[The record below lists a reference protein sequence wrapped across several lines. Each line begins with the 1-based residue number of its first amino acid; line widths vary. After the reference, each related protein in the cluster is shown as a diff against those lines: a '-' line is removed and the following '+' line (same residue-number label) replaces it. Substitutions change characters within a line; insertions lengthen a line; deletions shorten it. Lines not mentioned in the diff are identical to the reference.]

1 MGYYCKIEQN
11 IVTSLLG
18 LITVTH
24 ATREAIFQAMK
35 GCLEA
40 SQLKLTDFIGVE
52 SDGASAMVGEHDSVW
67 SRIKIAAPNCIMM
80 KCICHSLALCVKHA
94 FEQMPS
100 HLGFMLSEIPKWFSK
115 SILRREAYCKL
126 FDVINENTESASLP
140 RP

>member
-1 MGYYCKIEQN
+1 MTDESTDVACIKCLCIPVGYYCEIEPN

-40 SQLKLTDFIGVE
+40 SQLKLTDFIGFA

-67 SRIKIAAPNCIMM
+67 SFMKKAATDCIMM
-80 KCICHSLALCVKHA
+80 KV
-94 FEQMPS
+94 
-100 HLGFMLSEIPKWFSK
+100 HLPFTSTL
-115 SILRREAYCKL
+115 REACL
-126 FDVINENTESASLP
+126 
-140 RP
+140 